1 MPFTN
6 GSRVLRPPSPLVFVK
21 SAPPKNN
28 PGYCPDMQAT
38 TSIGCMPVPHAQ
50 GARVHFPPQFLFR
63 LIFFLWGGK
72 GTTPPLHTHQV
83 CIITSLPFIFI
94 FHHSL
99 VPYREKHSLVPDSA
113 PPKAAGTLNNAAEFA
128 IARVDDLIN
137 WGRRVCAMFK
147 FPILYLIKIEI
158 MGKSTH
164 RF

>member
-1 MPFTN
+1 MGQEFWGPPHPLFLWSPHLPKIILDTALIC
-6 GSRVLRPPSPLVFVK
+6 RQLPVLVACLCHMHREQGFISPLNFY
-21 SAPPKNN
+21 S
-28 PGYCPDMQAT
+28 GW
-38 TSIGCMPVPHAQ
+38 
-50 GARVHFPPQFLFR
+50 F
-63 LIFFLWGGK
+63 FFLGGGK